1 MVRVHCPPCLEIV
14 DRMETGCKMIPLNEL
29 IPSGRINQTNMDRA
43 QSIGL
48 RVACPGIV
56 LSFNAEEQ
64 TVSVQPAIREKR
76 VSAEGEETWI
86 DIPQLV
92 DVPVV
97 FPRAGGYVLT
107 FPVKPGD
114 ECLVIFGDSCMDAW
128 WQSGGVQNQID
139 CRRHDLSDGYAI
151 LGPWSQPRTIP
162 NYSTSSAQLRTESG
176 SSYIELSGDTIN
188 IVAPGAINIKGGVVN
203 INE

>member
-1 MVRVHCPPCLEIV
+1 
-14 DRMETGCKMIPLNEL
+14 MIPLSEL
-29 IPSGRINQTNMDRA
+29 MPDRRQNQENFARERENN
-43 QSIGL
+43 L
-48 RVACPGIV
+48 RVASPGIIQ
-56 LSFNAEEQ
+56 SFDPVEQ
-64 TVSVQPAIREKR
+64 TVTVQLAIREKR
-76 VSAEGEETWI
+76 LKNDGTEEWL

-107 FPVKPGD
+107 FPVKAGD
-114 ECLVIFGDSCMDAW
+114 ECLVVFGDACMDAW

-151 LGPWSQPRTIP
+151 LGPWSQPRRIS
-162 NYSTSSAQLRTESG
+162 NYSTSSVQLRNESG
-176 SSYIELSGDTIN
+176 SAYIELSGDTVN
-188 IVAPGAINIKGGVVN
+188 IAGGVINIKGGRVN